1 MARLRCMD
9 HTFVLPLS
17 GVDALLPV
25 SQRQLKLHLLNEAG
39 QVVGEDDDSL
49 VDKLQR
55 TAEVTPHLLVL
66 SLAKQC
72 VQVLGAAQTAKERVR
87 KIQDHI
93 DVIITYGTSSWK
105 EQNLCN
111 LRFFETPSFTH
122 NASVAKLAV

>member
-66 SLAKQC
+66 GLAKKR
-72 VQVLGAAQTAKERVR
+72 VQVFGAAQTAKERVR
-87 KIQDHI
+87 KIK
-93 DVIITYGTSSWK
+93 TS
-105 EQNLCN
+105 
-111 LRFFETPSFTH
+111 R
-122 NASVAKLAV
+122 